1 VSGHAYQEELKMMIN
16 LTRPYYLAPV
26 HGEPRHQFRYQQ
38 IAKEMGYPDHR
49 MFTMKDGVP
58 LEFDETS
65 ASFGEAV
72 PVGRVLVDS
81 SGTPG
86 VTEDVLKD
94 RHNVAREG
102 IVVITIPIDV
112 TKGEL
117 ASDPIL
123 QARGFHGPE
132 GILDQA
138 FDVVQ
143 DVLRSLTREEMKDL
157 ARVRKD
163 AADVVRRLIQKRSN
177 VRPLVL
183 PTIVEV

>member
-1 VSGHAYQEELKMMIN
+1 
-16 LTRPYYLAPV
+16 LAPV
-26 HGEPRHQFRYQQ
+26 HGEPRHQYLYQE
-38 IAKEMGYPDHR
+38 IAKNMGYPEHR

-58 LEFDETS
+58 LELDETS

-86 VTEDVLKD
+86 VTDDVLRD

-102 IVVITIPIDV
+102 IIVITIPIDV
-112 TKGEL
+112 TKGAL
-117 ASDPIL
+117 AGDPIL

-132 GILDQA
+132 GVLDHA
-138 FDVVQ
+138 FDVVY
-143 DVLRSLTREEMKDL
+143 DVLTSLKSEELKDL

-163 AADVVRRLIQKRSN
+163 AADVVRRLIQKRTN